1 MNIKKLVQKSVLAA
15 ASVAM
20 IGQAFAGETIDTIKK
35 SGEFVIATRPA
46 SFPNAGKPTDEAK
59 YGEYTGYSVEICQY
73 LHNRF
78 DNHFKT
84 NTKIRYLQVDGKSR
98 WLQIDGGNAPLECGS
113 TTWVVERAG
122 KFAKVIIDADSVVP
136 VALTSSTMKTIED
149 LKGKKIVVVG
159 GTTGE
164 KAIIKLNNEKNYG
177 IEILSVADYPTAMKA
192 VEEGRAEALI
202 TDKNLAAG
210 IFAKSGATNSKIIDS
225 IVLVAYEPI
234 AIIMS
239 NRDEEFVSFVKN
251 EVQGLIKSGELWKMH
266 DKWFNQ
272 PVPAF
277 NNLNLKVQLTAE
289 QKKSITEQK

>member
-1 MNIKKLVQKSVLAA
+1 MIKKLVLATA
-15 ASVAM
+15 LVAM
-20 IGQAFAGETIDTIKK
+20 VGQAFAGETIDTIKK

-46 SFPNAGKPTDEAK
+46 SFPNAGKPSDEAK
-59 YGEYTGYSVEICQY
+59 FGEFTGYSVEICQY

-98 WLQIDGGNAPLECGS
+98 WPQIDSGNAPLECGS
-113 TTWVVERAG
+113 TTWVGERAD
-122 KFAKVIIDADSVVP
+122 KFDKVIIDADSVVP
-136 VALTSSTMKTIED
+136 VALSTSTLKNIED
-149 LKGKKIVVVG
+149 LRGKRVVVVD
-159 GTTGE
+159 GTTGK
-164 KAIIKLNNEKNYG
+164 KAAEKLNNEKGFNMS
-177 IEILSVADYPTAMKA
+177 ILSVGDYPTAEKT
-192 VEEGRAEALI
+192 VVEGRAEALL

-210 IFAKSGATNSKIIDS
+210 IFAKSGATNAKIINS
-225 IVLVAYEPI
+225 IVLVPYEPI

-239 NRDEEFVSFVKN
+239 NRDKEFVSFVKA
-251 EVQGLIKSGELWKMH
+251 EVQGLINSGELWKMH

-277 NNLNLKVQLTAE
+277 NNLNMKVQLTAE

>member
-1 MNIKKLVQKSVLAA
+1 MNIKKIALTATLAIT
-15 ASVAM
+15 ASM
-20 IGQAFAGETIDTIKK
+20 AFAGEAIDTIKK

-46 SFPNAGKPTDEAK
+46 SFPNAGKPTDESK
-59 YGEYTGYSVEICQY
+59 YGEYTGYSVEVCQY

-84 NTKIRYLQVDGKSR
+84 NTKIRYLQVDGKTR

-113 TTWVVERAG
+113 TTWVAERAD
-122 KFAKVIIDADSVVP
+122 KFEKVIIDADSVVP

-149 LKGKKIVVVG
+149 LKGKRVVVVS

-164 KAIIKLNNEKNYG
+164 KAITKLNNEKNYG
-177 IEILSVADYPTAMKA
+177 IGILSVGDYPTAEKA
-192 VEEGRAEALI
+192 VQEGRAEALI

-210 IFAKSGATNSKIIDS
+210 IFAKSGATNVKIIDS
-225 IVLVAYEPI
+225 IVLVPYEPI

-239 NRDEEFVSFVKN
+239 NRDKEFVSFVKS
-251 EVQGLIKSGELWKMH
+251 EVQGLIKSGELFKMH

-277 NNLNLKVQLTAE
+277 NNLNMKVQLTAE
-289 QKKSITEQK
+289 QKKAITEQK